1 MRNSPYLKLAGLL
14 TVLGIPHLQA
24 VVLDVGSADVVNG
37 VTVWRGVQN
46 AAGTAYLIDQGG
58 RNGDTTGILDQQTG
72 QNVSDMVGTAT
83 APTLYIGYGTI
94 GGVDHI
100 GFRMR
105 LNEFSTV
112 GAIKQVSYV
121 GFDFDNNG
129 AADMFVGVNLK
140 PQQST
145 NWVVVIADT
154 DNSGA
159 NTSPSTT
166 TIAYGQQVNPLYT
179 LSTNGND
186 SYTNYQQVTAAN
198 DIVGGGT
205 MISGNADAFLTF
217 ALPYSAF
224 VAAIQSATVMGPSFN
239 FNADTTYRITAGTS
253 QQENNINQDAM
264 AGMSVAFNFSAPVSS
279 SGNPI
284 PESST
289 VLLTGV
295 MLAPAFALLSRRRW
309 MRPSAR
315 PQA

>member
-1 MRNSPYLKLAGLL
+1 MLSVGLL
-14 TVLGIPHLQA
+14 ISFGA
-24 VVLDVGSADVVNG
+24 FSAKAAALDVSSADVVG
-37 VTVWRGVQN
+37 GTTIWRGVQN
-46 AAGTAYLIDQGG
+46 SAGTGFLTDSGG

-72 QNVSDMVGTAT
+72 QNVSDLVGTAS

-129 AADMFVGVNLK
+129 AADMFVGVDLK
-140 PQQST
+140 SQQSS
-145 NWVVVIADT
+145 NWSVIIADT

-166 TIAYGQQVNPLYT
+166 TITYGTQTAPLYS

-186 SYTNYQQVTAAN
+186 SYANYQQVTAAN
-198 DIVGGGT
+198 STVGGNT
-205 MISGNADAFLTF
+205 TTSGNADAFLTF

-224 VAAIQSATVMGPSFN
+224 VAAITNASVMGSSFN
-239 FNADTTYRITAGTS
+239 FDANTTYRITAGTS

-264 AGMSVAFNFSAPVSS
+264 AGMTVAFNFSSPINT

-284 PESST
+284 PEAST
-289 VLLTGV
+289 AA
-295 MLAPAFALLSRRRW
+295 MLAALLVPALFITSRRRGAK
-309 MRPSAR
+309 AR
-315 PQA
+315 TQDKQS